1 MKDPIGDRMKSNYET
16 ITKTRLVRRMPVII
30 RIDGKAFHTYT
41 KGFEK
46 PFDTKI
52 VGAMQVAT
60 NYLCNNVQGCVLG
73 YTQSDEI
80 SLLLIDYKKF
90 DTSAWFDNE
99 IQKIV
104 SIAASMATMKFN
116 QMIEEKPC
124 AIFDARAFN
133 IPKEEVCNYFVWR
146 QRDGIRNAINSMAQS
161 KFPHKQLQGKSTK
174 EVEEMLYEVGYDY
187 NNLDEDLRIGQSY
200 IKFDEGWK
208 ARCLHFSTCRELIE
222 DLLRPE
228 QE

>member
-1 MKDPIGDRMKSNYET
+1 MKDPLGDRMKSNYESVY
-16 ITKTRLVRRMPVII
+16 KQRLTRRTPVVI

-41 KGFEK
+41 HGFEK
-46 PFDTKI
+46 PFDNRI
-52 VGAMQVAT
+52 VGAMQT
-60 NYLCNNVQGCVLG
+60 TTKYLCENVQGCVLG

-80 SLLLIDYKKF
+80 SLILIDYKNF

-116 QMIEEKPC
+116 QIMDTKPT
-124 AIFDARAFN
+124 ALFDARAFN
-133 IPKEEVCNYFVWR
+133 IPKEEVCNYLVWR
-146 QRDGIRNAINSMAQS
+146 QRDGIRNAINSVAQS

-208 ARCLHFSTCRELIE
+208 ARCLNFSICRELVE